1 MNAKSKSQILK
12 DINKENQPQP
22 ELTPTGEKKRKRK
35 KSHQGHLSLQA
46 EEAGLC
52 CTGNCNFFIW
62 DMLFSE
68 KKQSGQR
75 KWKRLQRT
83 INTFLNLLLKLDS

>member
-22 ELTPTGEKKRKRK
+22 EYLQQGGEKKK